1 MEVRKYLSDL
11 DFCEVET
18 PYLIK
23 STPEGARDFV
33 CLGSRMNEGQ
43 FYALP
48 QSP

>member
-23 STPEGARDFV
+23 STPEARDFV
-33 CLGSRMNEGQ
+33 LLE
-43 FYALP
+43 
-48 QSP
+48 